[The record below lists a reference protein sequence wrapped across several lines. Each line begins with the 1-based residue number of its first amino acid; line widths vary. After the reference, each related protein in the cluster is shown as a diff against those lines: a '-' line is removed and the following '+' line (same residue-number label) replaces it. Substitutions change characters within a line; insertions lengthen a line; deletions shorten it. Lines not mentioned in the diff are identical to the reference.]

1 MNSFGCESYLTK
13 GFQHD
18 MHGYFAYAF
27 IALLILFIFM
37 VLLHKNK
44 RRSKYV
50 SDSSDSLKILKD
62 RLARGEITLAEYDT
76 LKNVL

>member
-1 MNSFGCESYLTK
+1 MNSFGCESYLTR

-18 MHGYFAYAF
+18 IHGYFAYALIAFLILLIF
-27 IALLILFIFM
+27 IALL
-37 VLLHKNK
+37 HKN
-44 RRSKYV
+44 RERSKYA

>member
-1 MNSFGCESYLTK
+1 M
-13 GFQHD
+13 
-18 MHGYFAYAF
+18 
-27 IALLILFIFM
+27 ALLY
-37 VLLHKNK
+37 KN
-44 RRSKYV
+44 RGRSKYA

>member
-1 MNSFGCESYLTK
+1 M
-13 GFQHD
+13 
-18 MHGYFAYAF
+18 
-27 IALLILFIFM
+27 
-37 VLLHKNK
+37 
-44 RRSKYV
+44 